1 MLVDYLTSEVTIKVE
16 TLTIHSEKLNRE
28 VQYVLYVPEMQGLS
42 EPLHLLLVND
52 GQDLE
57 AMQYENILQPLFKK
71 NLISPVL
78 TVGIKA
84 GDRLKE
90 FGISGSLDFKGR
102 GAEAENYRLFV
113 IQELLP
119 ALHEKTGI
127 TEFASCSIKGFSL
140 GAVSAF
146 DIAWNHSDIFSKI
159 GAFSGSFWWRSKN
172 SMKGYPDK
180 HRITH
185 KLVANAPAKPN
196 LKFWFEAGTQDEKS
210 DRNQNGIID
219 SIDDTTSLIKK
230 LYDHGYE
237 RNKDIRY
244 IELVGGKHDVDTW
257 GKMMPD
263 FLLWSFG
270 K

>member
-1 MLVDYLTSEVTIKVE
+1 MLLEYIMSDVNIKVE
-16 TLTIHSEKLNRE
+16 PLTITSELLNRE
-28 VQYVLYVPEMQGLS
+28 VECILYIPEFEGLA

-57 AMQYENILQPLFKK
+57 TMQYDQILQPLYKK

-84 GDRLKE
+84 GDRIRE
-90 FGISGSLDFKGR
+90 FGISGTPDYKGR
-102 GAEAENYRLFV
+102 GADAEKYRLFV

-119 ALHEKTGI
+119 AIQERTGI
-127 TEFASCSIKGFSL
+127 SEFASRVIKGFSL

-146 DIAWNHSDIFSKI
+146 DIAWHHSDLFSKI
-159 GAFSGSFWWRSKN
+159 GAFSGSFWWRSKT

-185 KLVANAPAKPN
+185 KMVRRSEEKPN

-210 DRNQNGIID
+210 DRNRNGIID
-219 SIDDTTSLIKK
+219 SIDDTTSLILELYKK
-230 LYDHGYE
+230 GYTP
-237 RNKDIRY
+237 NQDVKY
-244 IELVGGKHDVDTW
+244 IELVGGRHDVPTW

-263 FLLWSFG
+263 FLVWAFG